1 MTKANTDVVLHLKNL
16 TKRYGKDRGI
26 EDVNLTIE
34 PGEVFGFLGPN
45 GAGKTTAIRT
55 IMNFL
60 RPSSGSA
67 AVYGLDSVKNSTE
80 VKSRVG
86 YLAGDFAMY
95 DNLTGFQYLEF
106 IANLRHTDN
115 VDDHIKRLADRLE
128 ANLDKKVSTLS
139 RGNMQK
145 IALIASLL
153 HDPDLLILDEPT
165 TGLDP
170 LMQNKFYEIV
180 RERTKKG
187 KTVFMSSHI
196 LSEVQTICDRVGF
209 MKEGKL
215 VEIVDVRKL
224 RASRKKE
231 VKLLISKRSKPLE
244 LPKFKN
250 LEVISNT
257 DQELHFVTSENGQ
270 VLLRWLSLQ
279 PAEDVTVQDV
289 SLEDMFLRLYAQ
301 HTGEPNV

>member
-1 MTKANTDVVLHLKNL
+1 MTKADTNVVLHLQNL

-60 RPSSGSA
+60 RPTSGSA
-67 AVYGLDSVKNSTE
+67 TIYGLDSVKNSTE

-95 DNLTGFQYLEF
+95 DNLTGLQYLEF
-106 IANLRHTDN
+106 IANLRHTEN
-115 VDDHIKRLADRLE
+115 VDNHIKGLSDRLE
-128 ANLDKKVSTLS
+128 ARLDKRVSTLS

-231 VKLLISKRSKPLE
+231 VKLFISKRSKPLD

-257 DQELHFVTSENGQ
+257 QKELHFVTSENGQ
-270 VLLRWLSLQ
+270 VLLKWLSLQ
-279 PAEDVTVQDV
+279 PTEDVTVQDV
-289 SLEDMFLRLYAQ
+289 SLEDMFLKLYAQ
-301 HTGEPNV
+301 HTGEQNV